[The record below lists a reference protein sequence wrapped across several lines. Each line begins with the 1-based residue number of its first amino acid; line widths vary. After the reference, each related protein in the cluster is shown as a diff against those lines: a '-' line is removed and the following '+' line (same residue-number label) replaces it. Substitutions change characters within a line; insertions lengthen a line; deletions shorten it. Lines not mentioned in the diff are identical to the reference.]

1 MPATTSVVGVGHLIR
16 TAVTVATALALT
28 PLGRLQALVANIG
41 LTLAYAL
48 YGYFFHLGFDR
59 LRPVGTSATKAR

>member
-1 MPATTSVVGVGHLIR
+1 MVVTWPLII
-16 TAVTVATALALT
+16 ALT

-59 LRPVGTSATKAR
+59 LRPVGTSATRAR